1 MHSEPAAREED
12 KTGGDRVGRLLTL
25 WIVASG
31 LWTVATVLR
40 VYRVWVPGVGWW
52 KLVGGPWLWA
62 SLILPPVMFAVVLAA
77 IHRIRRGR
85 K

>member
-1 MHSEPAAREED
+1 M
-12 KTGGDRVGRLLTL
+12 GRLSTL

-40 VYRVWVPGVGWW
+40 VYRVWVPRLGWW
-52 KLVGGPWLWA
+52 KVVDGPWLWLG
-62 SLILPPVMFAVVLAA
+62 LILPPVMFACVLAA
-77 IHRIRRGR
+77 IHRIKQGR